1 VSGDDNV
8 VGGEIKT
15 PITFVV
21 SGVSEENTS
30 GGPGCQFVSGFDGEI
45 RIAGTT
51 EHAQVLI
58 GGGNSMEGE
67 VWTGRA
73 DRLGGEA
80 VQQICGGVEP
90 FYPVASRNRSLKEQ
104 GTQHIIDGANDA
116 FGFTILRRSVGTR
129 HPQKDPF
136 GGEECARGGIVE
148 LTAIVTLD
156 GFDGAAKL
164 CGDISEKMLQ
174 GEKSVR
180 FSAQRKSPHKMGVIL
195 KDNQII
201 FVAGYANNRRSP

>member
-30 GGPGCQFVSGFDGEI
+30 GGPGCQFVSGFGGEI
-45 RIAGTT
+45 RIACTT

-58 GGGNSMEGE
+58 GGGDSMEGE
-67 VWTGRA
+67 VWTDRA

-80 VQQICGGVEP
+80 VQKICDFVEP
-90 FYPVASRNRSLKEQ
+90 FYPVASRNRRLKKQ
-104 GTQHIIDGANDA
+104 GTQHIIDGANDV
-116 FGFTILRRSVGTR
+116 FGFTVLRRSVGTR
-129 HPQKDPF
+129 HPQNDPV
-136 GGEECARGGIVE
+136 GGEECVRGGVIE
-148 LTAIVTLD
+148 LTAIVALD

-164 CGDISEKMLQ
+164 CGDISEKCDKV
-174 GEKSVR
+174 EKVSDLT
-180 FSAQRKSPHKMGVIL
+180 RKGKVHTKWE
-195 KDNQII
+195 
-201 FVAGYANNRRSP
+201 